1 MRVEA
6 RHPAGEW
13 LPLSPAAPLPAPQTH
28 YQWRWTPLNVAS
40 IDHPLTFSFSAGT
53 LARSDE
59 LAQYGIIHDPHAS
72 SRLMI
77 VEESEDTLA
86 LAEKVIAALT
96 ASAAGLI
103 VVTRRAWRVEENEA
117 LSASHHALWALL
129 RVASNEQPER
139 LLAAIDLAE
148 NTPWETLHQGLSAVS
163 LSQRW
168 LAARGDTLWLPSLS
182 PNTGCAAELPANVF
196 TGDSRWHLVTGAFG
210 GLGRLAVNW
219 LREKGARR
227 IALLAP
233 RVDESW
239 LRDVEGGQTR
249 VCRCDVGDAG
259 QLATVLDDLA
269 FQRRHCRSDSCR
281 WRIG

>member
-1 MRVEA
+1 MIISPTGLIAQVSLNGLTPAGRRPGVCFHSVMATLCLWNRPVAAPEWLGKVRLSWQNEAFSRGQMRVEA

-40 IDHPLTFSFSAGT
+40 IDQPLTFSFSAGT

-129 RVASNEQPER
+129 RVAANEQPER

-148 NTPWETLHQGLSAVS
+148 NP
-163 LSQRW
+163 
-168 LAARGDTLWLPSLS
+168 RGKR
-182 PNTGCAAELPANVF
+182 CI
-196 TGDSRWHLVTGAFG
+196 
-210 GLGRLAVNW
+210 
-219 LREKGARR
+219 KG
-227 IALLAP
+227 
-233 RVDESW
+233 
-239 LRDVEGGQTR
+239 
-249 VCRCDVGDAG
+249 
-259 QLATVLDDLA
+259 
-269 FQRRHCRSDSCR
+269 
-281 WRIG
+281 

>member
-1 MRVEA
+1 MCVEA

-40 IDHPLTFSFSAGT
+40 IDQPLTFSFSAGT

-129 RVASNEQPER
+129 RVAANEQPER

-148 NTPWETLHQGLSAVS
+148 NP
-163 LSQRW
+163 
-168 LAARGDTLWLPSLS
+168 RGKR
-182 PNTGCAAELPANVF
+182 CI
-196 TGDSRWHLVTGAFG
+196 
-210 GLGRLAVNW
+210 
-219 LREKGARR
+219 KG
-227 IALLAP
+227 
-233 RVDESW
+233 
-239 LRDVEGGQTR
+239 
-249 VCRCDVGDAG
+249 
-259 QLATVLDDLA
+259 
-269 FQRRHCRSDSCR
+269 
-281 WRIG
+281 

>member
-103 VVTRRAWRVEENEA
+103 VVTRRAWRVEKMKHS
-117 LSASHHALWALL
+117 LHPITRYGPCFASRPTNSRNGCLPP
-129 RVASNEQPER
+129 SISPK
-139 LLAAIDLAE
+139 
-148 NTPWETLHQGLSAVS
+148 TP
-163 LSQRW
+163 
-168 LAARGDTLWLPSLS
+168 RGKR
-182 PNTGCAAELPANVF
+182 CI
-196 TGDSRWHLVTGAFG
+196 
-210 GLGRLAVNW
+210 
-219 LREKGARR
+219 KG
-227 IALLAP
+227 
-233 RVDESW
+233 
-239 LRDVEGGQTR
+239 
-249 VCRCDVGDAG
+249 
-259 QLATVLDDLA
+259 
-269 FQRRHCRSDSCR
+269 
-281 WRIG
+281 

>member
-40 IDHPLTFSFSAGT
+40 IDQPLTFSFSAGT

-103 VVTRRAWRVEENEA
+103 VVTRRAWRVEDNEA

-129 RVASNEQPER
+129 RVAANEQPER

-148 NTPWETLHQGLSAVS
+148 PPPVGNAASRVERS
-163 LSQRW
+163 LTITA
-168 LAARGDTLWLPSLS
+168 L
-182 PNTGCAAELPANVF
+182 
-196 TGDSRWHLVTGAFG
+196 
-210 GLGRLAVNW
+210 
-219 LREKGARR
+219 ARR
-227 IALLAP
+227 T
-233 RVDESW
+233 
-239 LRDVEGGQTR
+239 G
-249 VCRCDVGDAG
+249 
-259 QLATVLDDLA
+259 
-269 FQRRHCRSDSCR
+269 
-281 WRIG
+281 

>member
-40 IDHPLTFSFSAGT
+40 IDQPLTFSFSAGT

-129 RVASNEQPER
+129 RVAVTNSRNGCLPPS
-139 LLAAIDLAE
+139 ISPK
-148 NTPWETLHQGLSAVS
+148 TP
-163 LSQRW
+163 
-168 LAARGDTLWLPSLS
+168 RGKR
-182 PNTGCAAELPANVF
+182 CI
-196 TGDSRWHLVTGAFG
+196 
-210 GLGRLAVNW
+210 
-219 LREKGARR
+219 KG
-227 IALLAP
+227 
-233 RVDESW
+233 
-239 LRDVEGGQTR
+239 
-249 VCRCDVGDAG
+249 
-259 QLATVLDDLA
+259 
-269 FQRRHCRSDSCR
+269 
-281 WRIG
+281 

>member
-40 IDHPLTFSFSAGT
+40 IDQPLTFSFSAGT

-129 RVASNEQPER
+129 RVAVTNSRNGCLPPSISPKTPVGNAASRVER
-139 LLAAIDLAE
+139 
-148 NTPWETLHQGLSAVS
+148 S
-163 LSQRW
+163 LTITA
-168 LAARGDTLWLPSLS
+168 L
-182 PNTGCAAELPANVF
+182 
-196 TGDSRWHLVTGAFG
+196 
-210 GLGRLAVNW
+210 
-219 LREKGARR
+219 ARR
-227 IALLAP
+227 T
-233 RVDESW
+233 
-239 LRDVEGGQTR
+239 G
-249 VCRCDVGDAG
+249 
-259 QLATVLDDLA
+259 
-269 FQRRHCRSDSCR
+269 
-281 WRIG
+281 

>member
-13 LPLSPAAPLPAPQTH
+13 LPLSPAEPLPAPQTH

-103 VVTRRAWRVEENEA
+103 VV
-117 LSASHHALWALL
+117 
-129 RVASNEQPER
+129 
-139 LLAAIDLAE
+139 I
-148 NTPWETLHQGLSAVS
+148 
-163 LSQRW
+163 
-168 LAARGDTLWLPSLS
+168 AARGESRKMKHSLHPITRYGPCFASRPTNSRNGCLPPSIS
-182 PNTGCAAELPANVF
+182 PKTPRGKRCI
-196 TGDSRWHLVTGAFG
+196 
-210 GLGRLAVNW
+210 
-219 LREKGARR
+219 KG
-227 IALLAP
+227 
-233 RVDESW
+233 
-239 LRDVEGGQTR
+239 
-249 VCRCDVGDAG
+249 
-259 QLATVLDDLA
+259 
-269 FQRRHCRSDSCR
+269 
-281 WRIG
+281 